1 MTSERRRFPG
11 AVSYLWCRTC
21 KARITVAG
29 RRRERRETP
38 VIELIV
44 CPECTA
50 IRRMVLPV
58 NVGAPYRVI
67 AKDDRLREQEA
78 GP

>member
-1 MTSERRRFPG
+1 MTTERRRFPG

-21 KARITVAG
+21 KEKFTVAG
-29 RRRERRETP
+29 RRRERVETP

-44 CPECTA
+44 CPQCRA

-58 NVGAPYRVI
+58 NVGLPFRVLSGT
-67 AKDDRLREQEA
+67 DRLREK
-78 GP
+78 

>member
-21 KARITVAG
+21 KAQFTVAG
-29 RRRERRETP
+29 RRRERVETP

-44 CPECTA
+44 CPECKA
-50 IRRMVLPV
+50 IRRMVLPM
-58 NVGAPYRVI
+58 NVGAPFRVI
-67 AKDDRLREQEA
+67 AKDDRLRER
-78 GP
+78 